1 MKLENLEKSRKD
13 GQDSI
18 TDGIVMSDGTV
29 TDDGSIEGINHLG
42 FGESMPME
50 VGMNLEQERWETNGK
65 GSPSSTQ

>member
-29 TDDGSIEGINHLG
+29 TDDGSIEGINRLG
-42 FGESMPME
+42 FGESIPKE
-50 VGMNLEQERWETNGK
+50 VGMNLERERWETNGG
-65 GSPSSTQ
+65 GSP